1 MKAKEL
7 QLANQYIEYERK
19 LAEITDNMR
28 ATLEE
33 LKTLA
38 PHKKGEVIR
47 YKKAPANTEWVP
59 LTLINGYPCQFNME
73 ERKAVVTNVEAN
85 VFQIEQ
91 TKELCI
97 KFQYSF
103 CQINKDGS
111 ISKNHCYP
119 SNYEWTGEMYELK

>member
-19 LAEITDNMR
+19 LAEITDNMS

-38 PHKKGEVIR
+38 PHKKGEVIT
-47 YKKAPANTEWVP
+47 YKKADELASWVKLLQKLP
-59 LTLINGYPCQFNME
+59 PQEYRAVLTKVEVKVWQWGQM
-73 ERKAVVTNVEAN
+73 KAPN
-85 VFQIEQ
+85 IMY
-91 TKELCI
+91 
-97 KFQYSF
+97 QYSF
-103 CQINKDGS
+103 SPIKKDGS

-119 SNYEWTGEMYELK
+119 SNYEWTGETYELK